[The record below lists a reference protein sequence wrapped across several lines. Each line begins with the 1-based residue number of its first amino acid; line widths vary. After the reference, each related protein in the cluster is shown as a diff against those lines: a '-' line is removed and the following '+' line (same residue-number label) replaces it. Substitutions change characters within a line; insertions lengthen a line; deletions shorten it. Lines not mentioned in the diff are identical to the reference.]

1 MPRGVIEGCATLCWE
16 EGNGRDRLGLARPLG
31 LWPGGFLVSGR
42 HAARLRRVF
51 AERVPPRRRD
61 SPRARASARSGRSQ
75 PHAGNVARGDPGR
88 FPGKRGR
95 TRRARKNARTRCEV
109 RDEPLR
115 GCARS
120 RSTRLTFGIGVFA
133 PCSRDAFVAALE
145 RARTIRLAAY
155 ILRSGRLLDALETA
169 AQRGARVRVDLE
181 GEPYARDTAMRARL
195 HALNCASAAAL
206 RERGA
211 RVDVHDAS
219 DAPLHVK
226 AAVLDGALFL
236 DDRNWPQDEAD
247 TIVRTTTRAD
257 VARVRSALDGK
268 PRSGRSLA
276 TRKDAALALEAQTIR
291 SAGADRIECES
302 ESFAPS
308 PVSRALL
315 EQARRGARV
324 RLLICERDL
333 AGGNKRGA
341 LTALRALAMAGAE
354 IR

>member
-1 MPRGVIEGCATLCWE
+1 M
-16 EGNGRDRLGLARPLG
+16 
-31 LWPGGFLVSGR
+31 
-42 HAARLRRVF
+42 
-51 AERVPPRRRD
+51 
-61 SPRARASARSGRSQ
+61 
-75 PHAGNVARGDPGR
+75 
-88 FPGKRGR
+88 
-95 TRRARKNARTRCEV
+95 
-109 RDEPLR
+109 
-115 GCARS
+115 
-120 RSTRLTFGIGVFA
+120 FA

-181 GEPYARDTAMRARL
+181 GEPYARDPAMRARL

-354 IR
+354 IRLGPAEEKLCVTAAAGWAGSANATAGDAHSLDWGLQTKSRP